1 MSKRAL
7 VVEGGAMRGIFAT
20 GVLDA
25 FIERSYNPF
34 DFTIGVSAGSVVLM
48 GYLCE
53 SYQRNYKV
61 ITEYARSKEFI
72 NYRRFVKGGNLI
84 DIDWLWNTSISK
96 LPLELNKYESRNV
109 PLYATTTVVDT
120 GEPNYVEVT
129 RNNLNE
135 VMTATCA
142 LPIIYRQFPQ
152 IDGIEMSDGG
162 IADPIPVIEAYNKG
176 ARDITVILSHA
187 QGLFA
192 KNRQVPWL
200 TRRLF
205 RTNPVF
211 GQEFLTKES
220 RYNKALYFI
229 HNPPKDCK
237 ITAIAPDKTFM
248 IKRLTKDIIKLDQG
262 YQQGRE
268 AGLRLVNS
276 DLQFKP

>member
-84 DIDWLWNTSISK
+84 DIDWLWNTSISH
-96 LPLELNKYESRNV
+96 LPLELHKYENRNV

-152 IDGIEMSDGG
+152 VDGIEMSDGG

-248 IKRLTKDIIKLDQG
+248 IKRLTKDISKLDQG

-268 AGLRLVNS
+268 AGLRLINN